1 MKEIELKIKLDVNY
15 VKVLLQI
22 LALGDDKVEFIMD
35 NLPEDGELPIDLNI
49 LSNQASGSIKAI
61 SPDEMLQIK
70 FLLTSLI
77 AAQVVT
83 NLEKKED
90 TVKP

>member
-49 LSNQASGSIKAI
+49 LSNQASG
-61 SPDEMLQIK
+61 
-70 FLLTSLI
+70 
-77 AAQVVT
+77 
-83 NLEKKED
+83 
-90 TVKP
+90 